1 MRLLI
6 ILAILALPIAEIWIL
21 ISLADIYGWWVV
33 AYLVAM
39 IVLGLQLIRNEK
51 DLLSG
56 YLMQSLIHNKH
67 PAKVLFGSARNILA
81 GVLLIIPGVIT
92 DIFAAVL
99 LLIPLTQSNA
109 SSTTYRE
116 TSFRSADGNNF
127 DYQPD
132 PEPELEPEFKPD
144 FKSRQSQSKTSH
156 YYHDA
161 ANDDVIEGE
170 FKRED

>member
-1 MRLLI
+1 MRLI
-6 ILAILALPIAEIWIL
+6 IVMAVLGLPIAEIWVL
-21 ISLADIYGWWVV
+21 ISLANIYGWWVV
-33 AYLVAM
+33 LYLFVM

-92 DIFAAVL
+92 DIIAAVL
-99 LLIPLTQSNA
+99 LLIPLTQANA
-109 SSTTYRE
+109 SNTAYRE
-116 TSFRSADGNNF
+116 ASFSNTADHT
-127 DYQPD
+127 Y
-132 PEPELEPEFKPD
+132 EPEFE
-144 FKSRQSQSKTSH
+144 SQAQSKTSH

>member
-1 MRLLI
+1 MRLI
-6 ILAILALPIAEIWIL
+6 IVMAVLGLPIAEIWVL
-21 ISLADIYGWWVV
+21 ISLANIYGWWVV
-33 AYLVAM
+33 LYLFVM

-92 DIFAAVL
+92 DIIAAVL
-99 LLIPLTQSNA
+99 LLIPLTQANA
-109 SSTTYRE
+109 SGTAYRE
-116 TSFRSADGNNF
+116 TSFRNTGERI
-127 DYQPD
+127 Y
-132 PEPELEPEFKPD
+132 EPELEP
-144 FKSRQSQSKTSH
+144 QTQSKTSH
-156 YYHDA
+156 YYHHA